1 MNWHFECQYNDSHFA
16 IHATAPMKLTAF
28 ADFGLRTLLVLAAG
42 DRPSWSSAELAAHLQ
57 VSRDHLIKVIQRLAA
72 GGYVQTTRGAGGGVS
87 LARDPSAIRLG
98 QVLAW
103 MEQEQALVECFRD
116 DGGNCRLHAMC
127 ALRARLAGAERA
139 FYAELD
145 RDTLADCLN
154 PALRGFA
161 RGAGQPVTPARAR

>member
-1 MNWHFECQYNDSHFA
+1 
-16 IHATAPMKLTAF
+16 MKLTAF
-28 ADFGLRTLLVLAAG
+28 ADFGLRTLLVLAASE
-42 DRPSWSSAELAAHLQ
+42 RPSWSSAELASQLQ

-72 GGYVQTTRGAGGGVS
+72 GGYVRTARGAGGGVS
-87 LARDPSAIRLG
+87 LARDPGAIRLG

-103 MEQEQALVECFRD
+103 MEQEQALAECFRET
-116 DGGNCRLHAMC
+116 GGNCRLAPVC
-127 ALRARLAGAERA
+127 TLRARLAGAERA

-161 RGAGQPVTPARAR
+161 QGA